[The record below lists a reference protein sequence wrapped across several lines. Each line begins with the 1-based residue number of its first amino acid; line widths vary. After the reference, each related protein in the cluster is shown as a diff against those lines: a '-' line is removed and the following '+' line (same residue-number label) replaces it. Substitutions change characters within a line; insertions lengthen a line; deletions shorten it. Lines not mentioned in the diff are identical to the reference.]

1 MNLEEKIK
9 SLTPFEVIDSMIQG
23 LKNPKCVVHM
33 GSFGCAIDRTCFG
46 CAATNAIMY
55 LSGITFTPENIET
68 TDSRAAAL
76 GIGSKILYYFENAI
90 DNLREGCL
98 DIANGC
104 LREIGVAPIKY
115 DINKTYPR
123 LTTDTYLENLHYY
136 EALRDEQK
144 T

>member
-23 LKNPKCVVHM
+23 LKDPKCIVYM
-33 GSFGCAIDRTCFG
+33 GSFGAKVDGTCFG

-76 GIGSKILYYFENAI
+76 RIDIRTLDYFEFAI
-90 DNLREGCL
+90 DNLREGRL
-98 DIANGC
+98 DIANDC